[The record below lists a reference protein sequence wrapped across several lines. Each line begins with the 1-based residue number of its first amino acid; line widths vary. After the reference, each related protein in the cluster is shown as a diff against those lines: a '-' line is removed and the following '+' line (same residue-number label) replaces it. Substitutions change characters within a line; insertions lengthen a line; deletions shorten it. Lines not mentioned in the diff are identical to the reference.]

1 MTGMLLLGPMTA
13 HTASSGWSYGY
24 THGMSD
30 HMDGIPR
37 NDHCGF
43 QFSNSCCINCKLGYN
58 AGYFAS
64 SRSMLWPSRGRSS
77 QRRGTGHGTTTRS
90 NRREPTPSGVHDPP
104 QLRVVSWPLGPGDGL
119 EVLCLREIC
128 LEEPAAAGLLNG
140 EERTTEVQQPPQLR
154 GVLLSRAGYHAEV
167 ETRDL
172 VRIKEGA
179 AGDLLYAIQA
189 SLHLRQNPALRV
201 VVLGASGH
209 DIESR
214 SGSRAHQGSAGR
226 RPARV

>member
-1 MTGMLLLGPMTA
+1 MQDILQARDPCYALLAVGLPNVEVPGA
-13 HTASSGWSYGY
+13 
-24 THGMSD
+24 
-30 HMDGIPR
+30 
-37 NDHCGF
+37 
-43 QFSNSCCINCKLGYN
+43 
-58 AGYFAS
+58 
-64 SRSMLWPSRGRSS
+64 
-77 QRRGTGHGTTTRS
+77 GTTTRS

-104 QLRVVSWPLGPGDGL
+104 QLRVVSWPLRPGDGL
-119 EVLCLREIC
+119 EILCLREIC

-172 VRIKEGA
+172 VRIKEAA

-214 SGSRAHQGSAGR
+214 CGISCASRKRGPTSCTSMTTRAGI
-226 RPARV
+226 VTST

>member
-1 MTGMLLLGPMTA
+1 MQDILQARDPCHALLAVGLPNVEVPGA
-13 HTASSGWSYGY
+13 
-24 THGMSD
+24 D
-30 HMDGIPR
+30 
-37 NDHCGF
+37 
-43 QFSNSCCINCKLGYN
+43 
-58 AGYFAS
+58 
-64 SRSMLWPSRGRSS
+64 
-77 QRRGTGHGTTTRS
+77 TTTRS

-104 QLRVVSWPLGPGDGL
+104 QLRVVAWPLGPGDGL

-167 ETRDL
+167 ETWDL
-172 VRIKEGA
+172 VRIKEAA

-209 DIESR
+209 DIEIALR
-214 SGSRAHQGSAGR
+214 DLVRIKEARADVLHECDDPCR
-226 RPARV
+226 YCY

>member
-1 MTGMLLLGPMTA
+1 MQDILQARDPCYGLLAVGLPNVEVPGA
-13 HTASSGWSYGY
+13 
-24 THGMSD
+24 
-30 HMDGIPR
+30 
-37 NDHCGF
+37 
-43 QFSNSCCINCKLGYN
+43 
-58 AGYFAS
+58 
-64 SRSMLWPSRGRSS
+64 
-77 QRRGTGHGTTTRS
+77 GTTTRS

-172 VRIKEGA
+172 VCVQEASTG
-179 AGDLLYAIQA
+179 LLYYSDD
-189 SLHLRQNPALRV
+189 SL
-201 VVLGASGH
+201 
-209 DIESR
+209 
-214 SGSRAHQGSAGR
+214 
-226 RPARV
+226 